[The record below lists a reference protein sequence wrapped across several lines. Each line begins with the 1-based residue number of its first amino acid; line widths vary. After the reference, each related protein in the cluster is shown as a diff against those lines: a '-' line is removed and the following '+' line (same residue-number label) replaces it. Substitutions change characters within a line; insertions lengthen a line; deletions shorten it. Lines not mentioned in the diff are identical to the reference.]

1 MNKQQSGQLG
11 ERRAEQALLS
21 KGYSLV
27 ARNYRALKCEIDLIM
42 RDKANNAIVF
52 IEVKS
57 RSTLAHGGGAEA
69 VTRGKQ
75 RNIIK
80 AASFYLMKNDLFN
93 ENIRFD
99 VVEVDLLSAQVNHIM
114 NAFY

>member
-1 MNKQQSGQLG
+1 MG
-11 ERRAEQALLS
+11 ERRAEHALLC
-21 KGYSLV
+21 KGYLLI

-42 RDKANNAIVF
+42 CDKTNNAIVF

-57 RSTLAHGGGAEA
+57 RSTLAYGAGAEA
-69 VTRGKQ
+69 VTIAKQ

-80 AASFYLMKNDLFN
+80 AASHYLMENNLFN

-99 VVEVDLLSAQVNHIM
+99 VVEVDLLSTEVNHIM